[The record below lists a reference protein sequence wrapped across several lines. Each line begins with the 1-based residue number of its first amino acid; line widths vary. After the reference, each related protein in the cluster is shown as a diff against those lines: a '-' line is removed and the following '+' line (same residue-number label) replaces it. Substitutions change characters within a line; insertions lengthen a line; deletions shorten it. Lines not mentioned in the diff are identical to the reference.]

1 MLILTNRFITVYKIK
16 VDKAAS
22 ARYNIF
28 NTNIMRGI
36 FIMKKII
43 ALLCAALVGA
53 SVLAGC
59 GNTDSTA
66 PMGFKEISDDG
77 VTYDLFVPEEWVTD
91 ISTGMT
97 SAYYS
102 GQDPTNISMTA
113 FELDGSV
120 KSIADYWAIYEPS
133 LKAMFPDLTY
143 VYDPEEFILDGVT
156 AMQYVYTGTFTETP
170 YKIMQI
176 VAFKDATV
184 YIFTYTAHADKYDTH
199 FEDVVAI
206 LANFKFH

>member
-1 MLILTNRFITVYKIK
+1 
-16 VDKAAS
+16 
-22 ARYNIF
+22 
-28 NTNIMRGI
+28 
-36 FIMKKII
+36 MKKII
-43 ALLCAALVGA
+43 SFLLAALVGA

-59 GNTDSTA
+59 GNTDSEA
-66 PMGFKEISDDG
+66 PLGFKEISDEG
-77 VTYDLFVPEEWVTD
+77 VTYDLYIPDEWVAD

-120 KSIADYWAIYEPS
+120 KSIADYWAVNEPD
-133 LKAMFPDLTY
+133 LLRMFPDLTY
-143 VYDPEEFILDGVT
+143 VYEPEEFVLDGVT
-156 AMQYVYTGTFTETP
+156 AMQYVYTATLSETP
-170 YKIMQI
+170 YKFMQI
-176 VAFKDATV
+176 IAFKDAKV

-199 FEDVVAI
+199 FEDVVSI